1 MDATD
6 EAPRQRILLAAL
18 KRFSES
24 GYAGTSVQE
33 IVDDA
38 GVTKPTLYYY
48 FKSKAGLFQAL
59 IDWAHDERFRLMQEA
74 AGRKREIAGQLT
86 EILTVLFEFLSSH
99 RELMRIAFATAFA
112 AKGEIP
118 PEIRY
123 LDKCR
128 RNMEFIHG
136 LIRQGIAAGAL
147 KRNLDSEQLV
157 MGIFGMMNIHV
168 MAYLVNPRRRLSR
181 ETARSIVQLYL
192 EGAGRPKARTA

>member
-1 MDATD
+1 MGAPD
-6 EAPRQRILLAAL
+6 ENTRQRILLAAL
-18 KRFSES
+18 KRFAES
-24 GYAGTSVQE
+24 GYAGTSVRE
-33 IVDDA
+33 IVNDA
-38 GVTKPTLYYY
+38 RVTKPTLDYY
-48 FKSKAGLFQAL
+48 FESKAGLFQAL

-86 EILTVLFEFLSSH
+86 EILTVLFKFLSSH

-123 LDKCR
+123 LDKCQ

-136 LIRQGIAAGAL
+136 LIRRGIAAGSL
-147 KRNLDSEQLV
+147 KRNFDSERLV

-192 EGAGRPKARTA
+192 EGAGTSRAGAA

>member
-1 MDATD
+1 MDAPVD
-6 EAPRQRILLAAL
+6 APRQRILLAAL
-18 KRFSES
+18 KRFAES

-99 RELMRIAFATAFA
+99 QELMRIAFATAFA

-123 LDKCR
+123 LDRCR
-128 RNMEFIHG
+128 RNLEFIHG
-136 LIRQGIAAGAL
+136 LIRQGMAAGAL
-147 KRNLDSEQLV
+147 RRNLDSEQLV

-192 EGAGRPKARTA
+192 EGAGRPKARAA